1 MVKYTTIFYPRIPMP
16 DSKSVYASF
25 RSIGAYAPPKI
36 LSNSDLEKMV
46 DTTDEWITKR
56 TGIKERRI
64 AADDEYTSDMGAKA
78 AELAIERSGLNK
90 DDIDLIICAT
100 VTPDYFNMPSTAC
113 VISDKLGIRN
123 VQAFDISAACSGF
136 VYLLSLAKAFIES
149 SMKKN
154 VLIIGAEKFSSIIDY
169 SDRGTCILFG
179 DGAGAAI
186 VSATSNKEEAIVDVH
201 ASADGSYADFL
212 VTPAPGAIHPVSQK
226 VIAEGLNF
234 VQMKGNETFKLA
246 VKTLTK
252 DVIEILAKNNIN
264 AGDIP
269 HFIPHQANY
278 RIIKAVGDA
287 LKMREDQVVLTV
299 GKFGNTSAASIPMA
313 VNDIYE
319 SGRLKKGEMMLFDT
333 FGGGLTWASAL
344 LPFAGESYQG

>member
-1 MVKYTTIFYPRIPMP
+1 MSTAK
-16 DSKSVYASF
+16 KVYASF
-25 RSIGAYAPPKI
+25 RSIGAYVPEKI
-36 LSNSDLEKMV
+36 LSNSDLERLV

-56 TGIKERRI
+56 TGIKERHI

-78 AELAIERSGLNK
+78 SEKAIERAEISK
-90 DDIDLIICAT
+90 DDIDLVLCAT

-113 VISDKLGIRN
+113 IISEKLGIKN

-136 VYLLSLAKAFIES
+136 VYLLSIAKAFIES
-149 SMKKN
+149 GMKKN
-154 VLIIGAEKFSSIIDY
+154 ILIVGAEKFSSIVDY
-169 SDRGTCILFG
+169 TDRGTCILFG

-186 VSATSNKEEAIVDVH
+186 IAASTEKDEAIIDVQ

-212 VTPAPGAIHPVSQK
+212 VTPAPGSVNPASQK
-226 VIAEGLNF
+226 VIDEGLNF
-234 VQMKGNETFKLA
+234 VQMKGNETFRLA

-252 DVIEILAKNNIN
+252 DVVEILKENHIRSEE
-264 AGDIP
+264 IP

-287 LKMREDQVVLTV
+287 LKMSEEQVVVTV
-299 GKFGNTSAASIPMA
+299 GKYGNTSAASIPMA
-313 VNDIYE
+313 INDIYE
-319 SGRLKKGEMMLFDT
+319 SGRLRSGDLMLLDT

-344 LPFAGESYQG
+344 LPFAGKAVDD

>member
-1 MVKYTTIFYPRIPMP
+1 MSGNK
-16 DSKSVYASF
+16 VYASF
-25 RSIGAYAPPKI
+25 RSIGAYAPEKV
-36 LSNSDLEKMV
+36 LTNKDLEKMI

-64 AADDEYTSDMGAKA
+64 AADNESTSDMGAKA
-78 AELAIERSGLNK
+78 AKLAIERS
-90 DDIDLIICAT
+90 DIDSNEIDLVLCAT

-113 VISDKLGIRN
+113 IISDKLGINN

-136 VYLLSLAKAFIES
+136 VYLLTLAQAFIES
-149 SMKKN
+149 GMKKN
-154 VLIIGAEKFSSIIDY
+154 VLIIGSEKFSSIVDW
-169 SDRGTCILFG
+169 SDRSTCILFG
-179 DGAGAAI
+179 DGAGAAVI
-186 VSATSNKEEAIVDVH
+186 SATTDKSEAFVDVH

-212 VTPAPGAIHPVSQK
+212 VTPAPGSVNPMTQK
-226 VIAEGLNF
+226 SLDEGLNF

-252 DVIEILAKNNIN
+252 DVKEILANNSVESES
-264 AGDIP
+264 IP

-287 LKMREDQVVLTV
+287 LGMREDQVVITV
-299 GKFGNTSAASIPMA
+299 DKYGNTSAASIPMA
-313 VNDIYE
+313 INDLYE
-319 SGRLKKGEMMLFDT
+319 KGELKYGEMMLLDT

-344 LPFAGESYQG
+344 LPFAGK

>member
-1 MVKYTTIFYPRIPMP
+1 MSSTKP
-16 DSKSVYASF
+16 VYASF
-25 RSIGAYAPPKI
+25 KSIGAYVPEKI
-36 LSNSDLEKMV
+36 LRNEDLEKMV
-46 DTTDEWITKR
+46 DTTDEWIVKR
-56 TGIKERRI
+56 TGIKERHI
-64 AADDEYTSDMGAKA
+64 AAEDEYTSDMGTRA
-78 AELAIERSGLNK
+78 ADIAIKRAGVSR
-90 DDIDLIICAT
+90 DDIDLVLCAT

-136 VYLLSLAKAFIES
+136 VYALSIAKAFIES
-149 SMKKN
+149 GMKKN
-154 VLIIGAEKFSSIIDY
+154 VLVIGAEKFSSIVDY
-169 SDRGTCILFG
+169 TDRSTCILFG
-179 DGAGAAI
+179 DGAGAAVI
-186 VSATSNKEEAIVDVH
+186 SATNDSSEAFIDVH

-212 VTPAPGAIHPVSQK
+212 VTPAPGAINPVSQK
-226 VIAEGLNF
+226 VIDEGLNF

-252 DVIEILAKNNIN
+252 DVKEILGKNKI
-264 AGDIP
+264 ASEAIP

-299 GKFGNTSAASIPMA
+299 HKYGNTSAASIPMA
-313 VNDIYE
+313 INDIWE
-319 SGRLKKGEMMLFDT
+319 SGRLKQGELMLLDT

-344 LPFAGESYQG
+344 LPFAGKSK